1 MTKCDRSP
9 TESKV
14 PALNLRV
21 GRRRRWLD
29 GSFLLFAY
37 LVCTMT
43 KPDWVNHL
51 LQGSGEEEV
60 SHTRAFSRI
69 TMVEQFPRR
78 NRVSE

>member
-14 PALNLRV
+14 PALNLSGKEEKV
-21 GRRRRWLD
+21 AGWQ
-29 GSFLLFAY
+29 SFLLFAY

-51 LQGSGEEEV
+51 LQGSWEEEV
-60 SHTRAFSRI
+60 SHTRAFSRT